1 MKLGLIYRSSLE
13 KKEDGYYIK
22 DVFGKYLEKIAP
34 LFSQIDLCASV
45 YPERALKKS
54 FSHYHLKISNI
65 EVLDFGRPRNEFSIL
80 SKLMY
85 YTRLVKLF
93 YTQVRKWDILYI
105 FLPGYTGVIASV
117 ISRMLG
123 KPYFVYTGI
132 DWKDSSTYAW
142 RWPGMKKKV
151 LFPIYRFFNGYF
163 EKMVIKHSAFT
174 LVHGDALQKKYEKLG
189 AKVVQTIPLIS
200 LSNRDVSIR
209 KNLIEGNRLKCLFVG
224 GLLPRKGLIYLI
236 QALPILKNKG
246 YNVTLNLVGA
256 ADEKYEK
263 VLRELVKTLKLN
275 NDVIFTGYVPNGPRL
290 FEIYRNSDVFIL
302 PTLSEGFPR
311 VLYEAMSQSLP
322 IVTTNVGGIPGL
334 MKHEVNALLVP
345 PKDPKAIADAI
356 ERLTSDKTLRDRLI
370 TNGIKIVSQI
380 LKKDPAEQLQSLL
393 FNYVTAYKERR
404 RKKPK

>member
-54 FSHYHLKISNI
+54 FSHYHLQISNVG
-65 EVLDFGRPRNEFSIL
+65 VLDLGQPRNEFSIL

-123 KPYFVYTGI
+123 KPYFAYTGI

-151 LFPIYRFFNGYF
+151 LFPIYMFLNGYF
-163 EKMVIKHSAFT
+163 EKMVIKHSTFT
-174 LVHGDALQKKYEKLG
+174 LVHGDALEKNIKNYGQK
-189 AKVVQTIPLIS
+189 
-200 LSNRDVSIR
+200 LS
-209 KNLIEGNRLKCLFVG
+209 
-224 GLLPRKGLIYLI
+224 
-236 QALPILKNKG
+236 
-246 YNVTLNLVGA
+246 
-256 ADEKYEK
+256 
-263 VLRELVKTLKLN
+263 
-275 NDVIFTGYVPNGPRL
+275 RL
-290 FEIYRNSDVFIL
+290 F
-302 PTLSEGFPR
+302 P
-311 VLYEAMSQSLP
+311 
-322 IVTTNVGGIPGL
+322 
-334 MKHEVNALLVP
+334 
-345 PKDPKAIADAI
+345 
-356 ERLTSDKTLRDRLI
+356 
-370 TNGIKIVSQI
+370 
-380 LKKDPAEQLQSLL
+380 
-393 FNYVTAYKERR
+393 
-404 RKKPK
+404 